1 MSENVVPL
9 VHHKPSR
16 AVLRESF
23 IDINDRI
30 VLLAENLRS
39 GITDNDNRFFA
50 RCDELR
56 SQLNE
61 LGDILK
67 DYAQL
72 KLISNLVDQVESVRI
87 LTMMVSHL
95 ELMFLYARKNPIS
108 ARFYQKEIDL
118 TVHEFLS
125 RQARL
130 GKDIAWS

>member
-30 VLLAENLRS
+30 VLLVENLKS
-39 GITDNDNRFFA
+39 AITDNDDRFFA

-61 LGDILK
+61 FGDIFK
-67 DYAQL
+67 GCAQL
-72 KLISNLVDQVESVRI
+72 KLISNLVDEVESVRI
-87 LTMMVSHL
+87 LTMMVSHM
-95 ELMFLYARKNPIS
+95 ELMFLYARKNSIS
-108 ARFYQKEIDL
+108 AKFYQKEVER
-118 TVHEFLS
+118 TVREFLS